1 MKAGFLPEV
10 EDFLAGKIFDPWQQI
25 P

>member
-10 EDFLAGKIFDPWQQI
+10 EDFFAGKIFDPWQQI